1 MLIRLAEFTYL
12 QKDSPFELA
21 MQGAPF
27 LQGFGEHDINPCAE
41 WHRNKRNN
49 PRPIHILLCG
59 GLTALTEINE
69 FSRNNQVL
77 FFFKRNIF

>member
-27 LQGFGEHDINPCAE
+27 LQGFGEHDINPVK
-41 WHRNKRNN
+41 NS
-49 PRPIHILLCG
+49 
-59 GLTALTEINE
+59 TTTEQE
-69 FSRNNQVL
+69 C
-77 FFFKRNIF
+77 